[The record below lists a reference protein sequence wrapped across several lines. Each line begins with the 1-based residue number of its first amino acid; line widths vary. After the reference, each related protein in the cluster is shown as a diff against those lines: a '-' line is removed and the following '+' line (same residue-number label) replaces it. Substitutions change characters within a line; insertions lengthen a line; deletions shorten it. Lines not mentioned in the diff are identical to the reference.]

1 MNMFSAVQKHIAGA
15 LLIAAI
21 VLLAGCSTTI
31 MPRGVLPIK
40 GLETGSLAGISLSI
54 RNVEAESMEYEILN
68 RSKQN
73 TGFVTNRQAWSRMLV
88 EALAKEFSKRG
99 AQVRANA
106 PVTISIALPEIIV
119 NQSRGIFQTS
129 VKVADRKSVV

>member
-31 MPRGVLPIK
+31 MPRGVPLIK

-54 RNVEAESMEYEILN
+54 RNVEA
-68 RSKQN
+68 
-73 TGFVTNRQAWSRMLV
+73 
-88 EALAKEFSKRG
+88 
-99 AQVRANA
+99 
-106 PVTISIALPEIIV
+106 
-119 NQSRGIFQTS
+119 
-129 VKVADRKSVV
+129 